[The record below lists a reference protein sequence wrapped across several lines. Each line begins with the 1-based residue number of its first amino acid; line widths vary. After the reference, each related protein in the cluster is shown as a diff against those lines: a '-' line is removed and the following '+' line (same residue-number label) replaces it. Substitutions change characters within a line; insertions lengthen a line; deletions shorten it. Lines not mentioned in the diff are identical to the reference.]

1 MENIPKD
8 RYNIV
13 CIAFYLMG
21 VGTLMPWN
29 LFINGKYSND
39 ISNYYKI
46 EKKLKTLMAKNFHH
60 DICKFQF
67 KTIGSINFVIRG
79 LDFHILMTLSKD
91 LSI

>member
-29 LFINGKYSND
+29 LFINGKYSSD
-39 ISNYYKI
+39 VANYYQI
-46 EKKLKTLMAKNFHH
+46 EKIKTE
-60 DICKFQF
+60 DS
-67 KTIGSINFVIRG
+67 TIHN
-79 LDFHILMTLSKD
+79 LSP
-91 LSI
+91 

>member
-29 LFINGKYSND
+29 LFINGKYS
-39 ISNYYKI
+39 SYFANYYQI
-46 EKKLKTLMAKNFHH
+46 EKTLN
-60 DICKFQF
+60 
-67 KTIGSINFVIRG
+67 
-79 LDFHILMTLSKD
+79 
-91 LSI
+91 

>member
-39 ISNYYKI
+39 ISNHYQI
-46 EKKLKTLMAKNFHH
+46 EKRLYNPQFVTVTFVNFSSR
-60 DICKFQF
+60 QLA
-67 KTIGSINFVIRG
+67 V
-79 LDFHILMTLSKD
+79 
-91 LSI
+91 

>member
-46 EKKLKTLMAKNFHH
+46 EKIKTEDSN
-60 DICKFQF
+60 DQ
-67 KTIGSINFVIRG
+67 N
-79 LDFHILMTLSKD
+79 LSP
-91 LSI
+91 

>member
-39 ISNYYKI
+39 VANYYQIKKI
-46 EKKLKTLMAKNFHH
+46 KTE
-60 DICKFQF
+60 D
-67 KTIGSINFVIRG
+67 SIIQN
-79 LDFHILMTLSKD
+79 LSP
-91 LSI
+91 

>member
-29 LFINGKYSND
+29 LFINGKYSKD
-39 ISNYYKI
+39 ISNHYQKNMIKI
-46 EKKLKTLMAKNFHH
+46 EDSASSNV
-60 DICKFQF
+60 
-67 KTIGSINFVIRG
+67 SP
-79 LDFHILMTLSKD
+79 
-91 LSI
+91 

>member
-8 RYNIV
+8 GYNMV

-39 ISNYYKI
+39 ISKNYQI
-46 EKKLKTLMAKNFHH
+46 EKTKFYLLKFVTHA
-60 DICKFQF
+60 IC
-67 KTIGSINFVIRG
+67 
-79 LDFHILMTLSKD
+79 
-91 LSI
+91 